1 MDTYYVIL
9 YSGRKTTKV
18 KMKISYQYKIK
29 PNKEQAEKIDK
40 TLEMLRYQYNYLL
53 AQRFDWYEMNRCPI
67 DRCPLICHLPKLK
80 EQPNYYNQKAS
91 LVQLKIDRPWYKSI
105 HSQVLQEVPKKVEI
119 SFDRWLKGDVNGK
132 KSGRPRFKGQ
142 GSYKTFTYP
151 QFKAEHFVRQLA
163 AKRFVPSNC
172 RTQRVNS
179 KITLSKIGTIKV
191 IVHRPIPDGFDIKTA
206 SITKKANGYYVT
218 LSLDDKTVPTT
229 KPDFDTQNIVG
240 IDVGLIDFYV
250 TSDNERIKAPLF
262 LRKAERKLKSAQ
274 RKVSR
279 RKKGSNRRKKAIKKL
294 GIQHKKVADT
304 RKDFHFKTANNLL
317 KKYDVVAVEK
327 LNIKGMAKSRLAKSV
342 NDAGWGQ
349 FLSILSVKAEN
360 AGLKVIEVLP
370 FGTSQECSSCGH
382 KVKKPLS
389 QRMHNCPVCYTSLCR
404 DLNASLNIKARG
416 THALK
421 AQLMSSS

>member
-1 MDTYYVIL
+1 MRT
-9 YSGRKTTKV
+9 
-18 KMKISYQYKIK
+18 SYQYRLK
-29 PNKEQAEKIDK
+29 PTKLQAETIDK

-53 AQRFDWYEMNRCPI
+53 AQRFDWYETNRCSI
-67 DRCPLICHLPKLK
+67 DRCPLICHLPELK
-80 EQPNYYNQKAS
+80 DKPNYYSQKAS
-91 LVQLKIDRPWYKSI
+91 LTQLKKDRPWYKNV

-119 SFDRWLKGDVNGK
+119 TFDRWLKGDANGK

-151 QFKAEHFVRQLA
+151 QFKAEHFI
-163 AKRFVPSNC
+163 S
-172 RTQRVNS
+172 S

-191 IVHRPIPDGFDIKTA
+191 IVHRQIPEGFDIKTV
-206 SITKKANGYYVT
+206 SVTKKANGYYVS
-218 LSLDDKTVPTT
+218 LSLDDKTVPTV
-229 KPDFDTQNIVG
+229 KPDFDANNIVG
-240 IDVGLIDFYV
+240 LDVGLIDFYV
-250 TSDNERIKAPLF
+250 ASDNTRIVAPKY
-262 LRKAERKLKSAQ
+262 LRKAERRLKSAQ

-279 RKKGSNRRKKAIKKL
+279 RKKGSNRRKKAIKSL
-294 GIQHKKVADT
+294 ATQYKKVADT

-327 LNIKGMAKSRLAKSV
+327 LNIKGMAKSRLAKSI

-349 FLSILSVKAEN
+349 FLSILTVKAEN
-360 AGLKVIEVLP
+360 AGLKVVEVNP
-370 FGTSQECSSCGH
+370 NGTSQECSSCGH

-389 QRMHNCPVCYTSLCR
+389 QRIHNCPVCHLSICR

-421 AQLMSSS
+421 AQLMSS